1 MQLFRFSASHSSGC
15 FFNSRSRS
23 ISVNLFSFVFF
34 SLLGCLSCLL
44 LWGCEISPWSNGG
57 TKKSTVPKGSVA
69 GSDDTRKESG
79 QGVGKTG
86 AKDDGA
92 RSSDDARE
100 GSFLGGK
107 EMGMRGSKREKERDG
122 SGSTSFDKTKANAPV
137 NLDKGATKEGV
148 PWIGGKNAKVKI
160 EVFSDFACPYCR
172 VGARI
177 VHKLLESYGK
187 KIKILYYQTPIP
199 GLYPDSFS
207 ASQASLAALEQ
218 GKFWPMHN
226 LLYDNPRAHSR
237 KALVGYAKRL
247 GLDVKKFAKALDS
260 GKYAKRVRAQMAMG
274 KKRGV
279 EGTPTFFVNGQKIE
293 GAAPINSFEKLI
305 DANLTKD

>member
-1 MQLFRFSASHSSGC
+1 MRKG
-15 FFNSRSRS
+15 
-23 ISVNLFSFVFF
+23 LFSFLLF
-34 SLLGCLSCLL
+34 SLFGCLFSFFLL
-44 LWGCEISPWSNGG
+44 GCEISPWSNQGA
-57 TKKSTVPKGSVA
+57 KKSTVPKGSA
-69 GSDDTRKESG
+69 ARSDDNRESRG
-79 QGVGKTG
+79 QGDGKTG
-86 AKDDGA
+86 SAQAPSKG
-92 RSSDDARE
+92 SDEAGQ
-100 GSFLGGK
+100 GSFQGGK
-107 EMGMRGSKREKERDG
+107 EMGMRGSEREKDGGG

-148 PWIGGKNAKVKI
+148 PWIGGKNAVVKI

-172 VGARI
+172 IGARI

-199 GLYPDSFS
+199 GLYADSFN

-218 GKFWPMHN
+218 GKFWPMHD
-226 LLYDNPRAHSR
+226 LLYENPRAHSR
-237 KALVGYAKRL
+237 KDLLGYAKRL
-247 GLDVKKFAKALDS
+247 GLDIKKFTKALDS
-260 GKYAKRVRAQMAMG
+260 GKYAKRVRAQMALS

-305 DANLTKD
+305 DANLTSD